1 MPASAV
7 IRQAGEADLPV
18 IEEIITAAY
27 SRYLPRMDRPPAP
40 MLRERVDHMKLTPRA

>member
-1 MPASAV
+1 MPARAV
-7 IRQAGEADLPV
+7 IRQAMLADLPV

-40 MLRERVDHMKLTPRA
+40 MLASSANGAPSPPW